1 MLFKLHKP
9 ETNLHARL
17 LWITIRLAD
26 SHVIRA
32 GTLQQPVSYG
42 IPSPRR
48 PLSRDRQ
55 VRASSLMPRG
65 AKGEKRPTA
74 RPHSGSLLV
83 LPPLGLLISA
93 CAVAPAATHAP
104 LNPSADEALAIQ
116 SRVTDC
122 ERKAA
127 DQYDDGRYAVSELA
141 ERVMGACAVEL
152 TKAALAF
159 GFSPIDPKI
168 ALDQYKQAVRNVE
181 AARQARTKKPP
192 NKSN

>member
-1 MLFKLHKP
+1 MG
-9 ETNLHARL
+9 
-17 LWITIRLAD
+17 
-26 SHVIRA
+26 S
-32 GTLQQPVSYG
+32 
-42 IPSPRR
+42 PSPGR

-55 VRASSLMPRG
+55 VRRQIFLPKVAPHASSLMPRG
-65 AKGEKRPTA
+65 SKGEKRPTA

-104 LNPSADEALAIQ
+104 RNPSADEALAIQ

-122 ERKAA
+122 EWKAA
-127 DQYDDGRYAVSELA
+127 DQYDDGRYWVSELA
-141 ERVMGACAVEL
+141 ERVMGVCAVEL
-152 TKAALAF
+152 TKAALAS
-159 GFSPIDPKI
+159 GFSPNDPRI

-181 AARQARTKKPP
+181 AARQARTKKPL